1 MATTYNQTR
10 RGLTARPRK
19 AQIRLAMKFK
29 QWTNSDLAFKAKV
42 STGTVGN
49 ILGARETC
57 NPETA
62 GKIAKALGFETEEL
76 FDLERINYAA

>member
-1 MATTYNQTR
+1 MANTYKQSR
-10 RGLTARPRK
+10 RGYTARPHK
-19 AQIRLAMKFK
+19 AQIRLAMDFK
-29 QWTNSDLAFKAKV
+29 NWTNAELAFKAKV

-62 GKIAKALGFETEEL
+62 GKIAKAFGVETEKL
-76 FDLERINYAA
+76 FTLEEINYAA